1 MTIMCTIPRTIK
13 AVSMNALKSSRQS
26 LTKKIKSL
34 LMQKINNNDWVPG
47 DKLPTEHELA
57 NQYSVSRTV
66 IREAVS
72 GLKADGLLAS
82 RQGSGIFVIEPQQS
96 SIGLTSLS
104 SDPSVLSSVIE
115 TLELR
120 DAVETGAAGLAAK
133 RCSPSQEANIFEKF
147 NAFKQK
153 VLNGENS
160 EKEDFAFHVS
170 IAEASNNA
178 KFIEFLTIVGRSIIP
193 RSTLR
198 TKANLKHDPQ
208 FEERILHEHQTI
220 MDAISRSDI
229 EAARTAMHEHL
240 TKSAENYR
248 LLVRLSKQL

>member
-1 MTIMCTIPRTIK
+1 
-13 AVSMNALKSSRQS
+13 MNTPKNSRQS
-26 LTKKIKSL
+26 LTKKTKGL
-34 LMQKINNNDWVPG
+34 LKQKIINGDWVPG
-47 DKLPTEHELA
+47 DKLPTEHALA
-57 NQYSVSRTV
+57 SQYDVSRTV

-82 RQGSGIFVIEPQQS
+82 RQGSGIFVIEPKLPPM
-96 SIGLTSLS
+96 GLTSLS
-104 SDPSVLSSVIE
+104 SNPSVLSSVIE

-153 VLNGENS
+153 VINNESS

-193 RSTLR
+193 RSALR
-198 TKANLKHDPQ
+198 TMANLKHDPQ
-208 FEERILHEHQTI
+208 FEGRILKEHQAI
-220 MDAISRSDI
+220 MDAISRNDV
-229 EAARTAMHEHL
+229 EAARSAMHEHL

-248 LLVRLSKQL
+248 LLLRLSKQL